1 MYIYIKINNRNHV
14 FVHIYLVIY
23 ISTVQHNLITLRT
36 ERDSYVTFQNS
47 YINILSKN
55 EKKVTELPTNN
66 ISLKKSY

>member
-36 ERDSYVTFQNS
+36 ERDSCVTFQNS

-55 EKKVTELPTNN
+55 KKVTELPTNN